1 MKNAI
6 SLTLGMVLC
15 ICGLGAAS
23 AAQQPMDPVVLAI
36 DAAIASLRQQPN
48 QFTLTVNV
56 TGLAVKEFGV

>member
-1 MKNAI
+1 MKILI

-15 ICGLGAAS
+15 ICCLNTAN
-23 AAQQPMDPVVLAI
+23 AAQQSVDPVIVAI

-56 TGLAVKEFGV
+56 TGLAVTSSG